1 MSKASRKARTQ
12 PEPVPAGVEDVFAL
26 WGRGN
31 LKLARARATE
41 LLAGELSE
49 PDRVKLVRLLQDT
62 GPDPRAG
69 QIAVFAGAVVLLV
82 ILLTKLLD

>member
-1 MSKASRKARTQ
+1 MSKASRKARSSSV
-12 PEPVPAGVEDVFAL
+12 PVPVGVEDVFAL

-31 LKLARARATE
+31 LKLARARARE

-49 PDRVKLVRLLQDT
+49 QERAQLIRLLQDT

-69 QIAVFAGAVVLLV
+69 QIAVFAGTVVVLV
-82 ILLTKLLD
+82 ILLTKLLG